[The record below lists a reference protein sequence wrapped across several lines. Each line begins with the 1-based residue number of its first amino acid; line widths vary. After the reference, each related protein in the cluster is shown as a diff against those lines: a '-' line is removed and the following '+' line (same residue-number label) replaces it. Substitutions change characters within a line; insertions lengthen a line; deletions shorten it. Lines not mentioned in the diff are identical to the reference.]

1 MRARSW
7 VLTVAITAAAAVVAV
22 VAVAQNDDSSDDG
35 AGPTTTS
42 APGPTSTTRP
52 ASTTTGLPVEGNGR
66 FTIVG
71 GDIVGPDGKTFIPMG
86 ANVAVRQGR
95 YETGYAFNWN
105 GTATDHVDDVI
116 AWGWNT
122 VRATLVC
129 TPDGEPTF
137 DELNAGIDA
146 FIEEYTSKGIVVMVE
161 CHDITGKNYQETDK
175 EVQALYP
182 FWDRLASKWA
192 DNPYV
197 WFNYFNEPQGTAT
210 PAGVNNWLDL
220 QQKAL
225 LRLRAVA
232 PTSIFVADIP
242 GSGQG
247 VETFVGPDSILRLGS
262 GQCNVLYGWHSYG
275 AVGKDGQFGDV
286 ADYDNKA
293 TSTANHREVLEY
305 IDENAIPVVIG
316 EFGDPLTLDEGN
328 AGQPIWNRIG
338 ARAVIEYAPQHGV
351 GLLWWHG
358 TGDSGIF
365 LTYSLM
371 QERNSAPWSAA
382 TTGEGLSDGG
392 KRFWDA
398 SKNQPE
404 PVAFTGDLAA
414 SNCP

>member
-7 VLTVAITAAAAVVAV
+7 ILTVAITAAAAVVAV
-22 VAVAQNDDSSDDG
+22 VAVVQNDDSSDDG

-42 APGPTSTTRP
+42 APGLTSTTRP

-71 GDIVGPDGKTFIPMG
+71 GDIVGPDGRTFIPMG

-95 YETGYAFNWN
+95 FETGYAFNWN
-105 GTATDHVDDVI
+105 GTATDRVDDVI

-161 CHDITGKNYQETDK
+161 CHDITGKNYRETDK

-210 PAGVNNWLDL
+210 PAGVSSAKVITVRWPS
-220 QQKAL
+220 
-225 LRLRAVA
+225 RA
-232 PTSIFVADIP
+232 
-242 GSGQG
+242 GG
-247 VETFVGPDSILRLGS
+247 GPSPKR
-262 GQCNVLYGWHSYG
+262 C
-275 AVGKDGQFGDV
+275 GKGPP
-286 ADYDNKA
+286 
-293 TSTANHREVLEY
+293 R
-305 IDENAIPVVIG
+305 
-316 EFGDPLTLDEGN
+316 
-328 AGQPIWNRIG
+328 
-338 ARAVIEYAPQHGV
+338 
-351 GLLWWHG
+351 
-358 TGDSGIF
+358 
-365 LTYSLM
+365 
-371 QERNSAPWSAA
+371 
-382 TTGEGLSDGG
+382 
-392 KRFWDA
+392 
-398 SKNQPE
+398 
-404 PVAFTGDLAA
+404 
-414 SNCP
+414 